1 MTKEQEVRLTEQ
13 IKTEMTRVRN
23 DAIVAGMKS
32 ALGVVLDMCNKDK
45 TDEEKLK
52 GIKEFCEKGLH
63 NGENRT
69 E

>member
-1 MTKEQEVRLTEQ
+1 
-13 IKTEMTRVRN
+13 VRN

-32 ALGVVLDMCNKDK
+32 ALDVVLDMCNKDK
-45 TDEEKLK
+45 TDDEKLK
-52 GIKEFCEKGLH
+52 DIKEFCEKGLH

>member
-32 ALGVVLDMCNKDK
+32 ALSVVLDMCNKDK
-45 TDEEKLK
+45 TDDEKLK
-52 GIKEFCEKGLH
+52 DIKEFCEKGLH